1 MKFVELKNDI
11 AEGAKNIYLLEGDD
25 AYFKTKAEEQIKSA
39 FLQNPELNFAVFDGT
54 TYKGANLTEI
64 TSAAQSFPFMSEK
77 RIIKITD
84 FNPTD
89 SDYEKYIQPM
99 FESLPQSTIL
109 IIVNNPSKKGVDLKR
124 KKCVTYV
131 DCNRTDEDTVTKWAY
146 LTLKRA
152 GVPSSV
158 EACQAIAAYCLC
170 DMGRVSVEVEKLI
183 ALKSEEGVTKKLV
196 DELVY
201 KDADYRIY
209 EMTNAVARK
218 NNAAFCEIL
227 YDLLS
232 KGNDENLI
240 LSALLSYFKNLLI
253 IISSDAS
260 DKELADMLKMK
271 EYGVKKS
278 REQAQAMGRG
288 RLTQLVNGIYGLIA
302 DIKCGQLTTEGALD
316 CAIAKVLFP

>member
-1 MKFVELKNDI
+1 MKFTELKNDI
-11 AEGAKNIYLLEGDD
+11 AEGAKGIYLLEGDD
-25 AYFKTKAEEQIKSA
+25 AYFKTKAEEQIKTA
-39 FLQNPELNFAVFDGT
+39 FLQFPELNFTTFDANN
-54 TYKGANLTEI
+54 YKGANLSEI
-64 TSAAQSFPFMSEK
+64 SAAAQSFPFMSEK

-84 FNPTD
+84 LNPTD
-89 SDYEKYIQPM
+89 GDYEKYIQPM
-99 FESLPQSTIL
+99 FENLPSSTIL

-131 DCNRTDEDTVTKWAY
+131 DCNKADEETVTKWAY

-183 ALKSEEGVTKKLV
+183 ALKSEQGITKALV
-196 DELVY
+196 DELIY

-253 IISSDAS
+253 IATSNSS

-278 REQAQAMGRG
+278 GEQAQAIGRE
-288 RLTQLVNGIYGLIA
+288 RLKNLVSGLYSLIA
-302 DIKCGQLTTEGALD
+302 DIKSGNLTPTGALD
-316 CAIAKVLFP
+316 CAIAKVLFA